1 MRRIKSTDFGET
13 YAAEYDAAASRDL
26 PYLALLAS
34 ILFLAF
40 GIVDALTHPGDAT
53 TFRLVSSLLP
63 AAALG
68 ALAYVA
74 RYGLRTRFAPWGVV
88 VGGLLA
94 LTSPLSTV
102 VVTRHTIDLG
112 YAMLIIAATGAVLYR
127 QRAFWT
133 YAAIALSTYLTVALT
148 AQVTRDTTGDWIA
161 GGVMAI
167 GLGAALFTARR
178 FSVREMAAANE
189 QLAYLAGHDPLTGLL
204 NRHALETSGPGLIAL
219 ARRERRDVFA
229 VFVDVDALST
239 INNEHGHG
247 AGDAVIQAVG
257 AALLATV
264 RAAPNI
270 WRVAVFGSKGMAEA
284 RDEDTLAVG
293 MIGGPPPQTRTYEHV
308 DSLKVLA
315 ESFADAVEG
324 RAGAAQ
330 DQVLLARRQERAVF
344 ADIVE
349 RLPVGA
355 EALDVGHVGA
365 PHQPPRAELVAQA
378 AGRGEP
384 ADRHVAGSW
393 SARVAIDRLVGDD
406 QRIQCTER
414 AGRVIHQKACR
425 ARCGQTD
432 GRGRGQVQHLP
443 AYETHQ
449 AVTPAAAPCHDVQVG
464 DRFTVQPC
472 MARHIGR
479 ERPRCPLRGE
489 IHRRRTI
496 HRQAERSAAEH
507 GQYIGPV
514 RQPVGFDPH
523 W

>member
-1 MRRIKSTDFGET
+1 MQVLEGTDFGES

-53 TFRLVSSLLP
+53 TFRLASSLLP
-63 AAALG
+63 AVALG

-74 RYGLRTRFAPWGVV
+74 RYRLRTRFAPWGVV

-94 LTSPLSTV
+94 LASPLSTV

-133 YAAIALSTYLTVALT
+133 YAAIALSAYLTVALT

-161 GGVMAI
+161 GGLMAI

-178 FSVREMAAANE
+178 FTVREVADANE
-189 QLAYLAGHDPLTGLL
+189 RLAYLAGHDPLTGLL

-264 RAAPNI
+264 RAADIVARWGGDEMVIVGIGDGPEAE
-270 WRVAVFGSKGMAEA
+270 RVEAAVRAHALDRADVPGWDGQVSVGTAA
-284 RDEDTLAVG
+284 LRSDAADLDALILA
-293 MIGGPPPQTRTYEHV
+293 
-308 DSLKVLA
+308 
-315 ESFADAVEG
+315 ADAAMYERRG
-324 RAGAAQ
+324 IRRDGAA
-330 DQVLLARRQERAVF
+330 
-344 ADIVE
+344 
-349 RLPVGA
+349 
-355 EALDVGHVGA
+355 
-365 PHQPPRAELVAQA
+365 
-378 AGRGEP
+378 
-384 ADRHVAGSW
+384 
-393 SARVAIDRLVGDD
+393 
-406 QRIQCTER
+406 
-414 AGRVIHQKACR
+414 
-425 ARCGQTD
+425 
-432 GRGRGQVQHLP
+432 
-443 AYETHQ
+443 
-449 AVTPAAAPCHDVQVG
+449 
-464 DRFTVQPC
+464 
-472 MARHIGR
+472 
-479 ERPRCPLRGE
+479 
-489 IHRRRTI
+489 
-496 HRQAERSAAEH
+496 
-507 GQYIGPV
+507 
-514 RQPVGFDPH
+514 
-523 W
+523 